1 MKELN
6 RKGFTLVE
14 LLAVIVILA
23 IVIGITIPAVTR
35 TINNSKNNSLKVILD
50 SAENWLAEQYSL
62 YNVSGNDETVVS
74 KSFLDNLANIETAGG
89 TTIASTTTANNLLVD
104 AGIAAKNFT
113 SAKVYLNPD
122 TGKACVVMAV
132 IPDTSQY
139 YNTKIWTKGTDN
151 TATPKTDSNGKLVG
165 AEFIFSKS
173 CTDITDITKAA
184 A

>member
-1 MKELN
+1 MNIILKNKACLKTRLARIEL
-6 RKGFTLVE
+6 E
-14 LLAVIVILA
+14 L
-23 IVIGITIPAVTR
+23 
-35 TINNSKNNSLKVILD
+35 
-50 SAENWLAEQYSL
+50 
-62 YNVSGNDETVVS
+62 
-74 KSFLDNLANIETAGG
+74 
-89 TTIASTTTANNLLVD
+89 
-104 AGIAAKNFT
+104 KNFT